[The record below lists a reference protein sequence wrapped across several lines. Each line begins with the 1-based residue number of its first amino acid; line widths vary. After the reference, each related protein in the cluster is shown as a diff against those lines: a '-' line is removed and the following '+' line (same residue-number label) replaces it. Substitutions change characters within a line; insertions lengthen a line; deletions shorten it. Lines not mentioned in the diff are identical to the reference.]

1 MLNLVLSESLISF
14 GWPIY
19 LIVLKRYIHVLL
31 YYICINNFCLIVE
44 VRVDSKFIQITVLF

>member
-1 MLNLVLSESLISF
+1 LNLVLSESLISF